1 MVVLVSLSLSIT
13 FAGGEK
19 NFFRKTHLL
28 SLSLSA
34 NSLVQTAKH
43 QTSKGLRVARQNAT
57 ALELAR
63 RLEAHPRVA
72 RVHYP
77 GLASH
82 PDHEIAVRQMSGFGG
97 VVSFE
102 VDADLW
108 GTAAVIDGVR
118 IPYIAP
124 SLGGV
129 ESLIE
134 QPTVISYW
142 DQGPE
147 ERARLGIKDSLIRD
161 ACGVEDVEDLWADL
175 KRALEAAPKV
185 GKPAATV

>member
-1 MVVLVSLSLSIT
+1 
-13 FAGGEK
+13 
-19 NFFRKTHLL
+19 
-28 SLSLSA
+28 
-34 NSLVQTAKH
+34 
-43 QTSKGLRVARQNAT
+43 
-57 ALELAR
+57 
-63 RLEAHPRVA
+63 
-72 RVHYP
+72 
-77 GLASH
+77 
-82 PDHEIAVRQMSGFGG
+82 MSGFGG

-147 ERARLGIKDSLIRD
+147 ERARIGIKDSLIRY
-161 ACGVEDVEDLWADL
+161 ACGVEDIEDLWSDL
-175 KRALEAAPKV
+175 KRALEVAPKV
-185 GKPAATV
+185 GKPSVTV